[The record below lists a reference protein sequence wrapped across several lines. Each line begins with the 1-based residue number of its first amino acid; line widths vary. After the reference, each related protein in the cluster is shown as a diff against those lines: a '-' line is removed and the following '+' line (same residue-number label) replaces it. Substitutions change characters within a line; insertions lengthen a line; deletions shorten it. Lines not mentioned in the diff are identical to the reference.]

1 MSANSFN
8 SIPRYFRKII
18 MTKLHNY
25 FANEWKPDYNKFI
38 YSGWKLLE
46 KIKDNETILDVG
58 CGYNLFKPHLGDRLY
73 GIDPANDNADEVV
86 DIENFKSNKKWDV
99 LLCLGSINFGDYET
113 IDKQIEKLVTFLADD
128 GRIYWRQNPG
138 LGDHPWKGVK
148 DITFFPWTFDLNYV
162 FAKKYG
168 CQVLDCKWDNT
179 RIYSVWSNDKQIS

>member
-86 DIENFKSNKKWDV
+86 DIENFKSNK
-99 LLCLGSINFGDYET
+99 
-113 IDKQIEKLVTFLADD
+113 
-128 GRIYWRQNPG
+128 NPPDAPRPG
-138 LGDHPWKGVK
+138 G
-148 DITFFPWTFDLNYV
+148 FFIAYV
-162 FAKKYG
+162 ASAYA
-168 CQVLDCKWDNT
+168 
-179 RIYSVWSNDKQIS
+179 SVVSSM